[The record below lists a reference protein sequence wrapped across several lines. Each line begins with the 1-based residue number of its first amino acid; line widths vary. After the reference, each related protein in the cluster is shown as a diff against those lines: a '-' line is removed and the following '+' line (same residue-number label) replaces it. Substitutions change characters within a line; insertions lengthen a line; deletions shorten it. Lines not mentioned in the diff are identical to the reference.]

1 MSITSIP
8 TDIPRE
14 LENMS
19 RGGGQHGDQCNHNSF
34 PYILLCPHRR
44 KVVQVRYKTR
54 LEDIQNFK
62 HIFFYKMGQKN
73 EKLV

>member
-1 MSITSIP
+1 MSMTSIP
-8 TDIPRE
+8 TDISRK

-62 HIFFYKMGQKN
+62 HIFFIKWAK
-73 EKLV
+73 K